1 MYSFLDKGIKLCH
14 KVILWNGTNLFVSYL
29 PALKYSTVGIF
40 LILYFAATSGQLS
53 TSHFTTRTFPSYSWE
68 ISSIIGATILQGPHH
83 SAQKSTN
90 TGLSD
95 FITRSSKFISFTSV
109 AMTKY
114 ILNILIII
122 CCKDS

>member
-95 FITRSSKFISFTSV
+95 LMTISSKFPSFTSK
-109 AMTKY
+109 AI
-114 ILNILIII
+114 ILYFEIILINTV
-122 CCKDS
+122 CKY